1 MSEINR
7 QEMRALLEDLAGAKR
22 SINNAKNRMD
32 AAEKSYELTQ
42 LNAALGK
49 VKDSLDFLER
59 RSKSARGVK
68 SRRGDV

>member
-32 AAEKSYELTQ
+32 AAGQSYELNQ
-42 LNAALGK
+42 LDAALGK
-49 VKDSLDFLER
+49 VKDSLDFLES
-59 RSKSARGVK
+59 RSKSTRGVK